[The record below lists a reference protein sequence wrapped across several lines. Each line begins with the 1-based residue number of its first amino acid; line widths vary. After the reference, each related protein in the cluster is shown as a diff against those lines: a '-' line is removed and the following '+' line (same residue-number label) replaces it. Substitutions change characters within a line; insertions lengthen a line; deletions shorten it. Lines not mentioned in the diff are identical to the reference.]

1 MDKRKK
7 LISENRNK
15 RLSVYLNKVIQK
27 NGREN
32 IIRRNKEK
40 CFDVEI
46 KKTTLQTKKA

>member
-27 NGREN
+27 MEER
-32 IIRRNKEK
+32 
-40 CFDVEI
+40 
-46 KKTTLQTKKA
+46 T